1 MRFRK
6 SVGAVALAM
15 GTVVAGATAAPA
27 SAHTTPLFW
36 DHIYSTGDSGTAGGK
51 VFVKEYDDDI
61 RVCDNEADGYGVSA
75 AISVLPYQP
84 LYQLHAGG
92 NGQCSETW
100 SAIHNL
106 PEGTTIYV
114 EVWLTGNS
122 GDPYYGLKQYS
133 YLNDH

>member
-1 MRFRK
+1 MTRTDRRHQW
-6 SVGAVALAM
+6 SAPVPPATLSGPVGGV
-15 GTVVAGATAAPA
+15 PA
-27 SAHTTPLFW
+27 
-36 DHIYSTGDSGTAGGK
+36 
-51 VFVKEYDDDI
+51 
-61 RVCDNEADGYGVSA
+61 
-75 AISVLPYQP
+75 YQP

-106 PEGTTIYV
+106 PEGTTIFV